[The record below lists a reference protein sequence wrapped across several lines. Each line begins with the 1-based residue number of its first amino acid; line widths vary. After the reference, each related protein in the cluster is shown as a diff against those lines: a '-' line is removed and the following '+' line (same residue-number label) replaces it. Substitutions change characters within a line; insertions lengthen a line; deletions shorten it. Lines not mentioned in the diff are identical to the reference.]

1 MWRVSTRFLMQ
12 RPVVFNARN
21 QAVSHSLVKNFL
33 SKPQIAP
40 IGASRWLSISRIA
53 CNTHAETAQTADP
66 TKKKETATFS
76 YEFLDFDNFLTVK
89 DDQKDPSTTT
99 SRRPPRRPRARP
111 IPRMGEIYSKEILL
125 LDFRRICDLEFI
137 SHSLGCDIIR
147 NCGERLRDV
156 KPEQRIELV
165 HQFWAKLAS
174 RDYRFN
180 VNHYNE
186 LLTVYNFCEH
196 TFSPIEF
203 LSSMR
208 AKNVSPDKTTY
219 INILQA
225 YGIQG
230 DIKAASTILD
240 YMKNEDMSISESVY
254 AALITGHARAD
265 DLDNSYA
272 TFDLMRQNNI
282 MPSQISY
289 TALVNAV
296 AERGNWLSLEKVFQ
310 MMQKDHILPDRHTY
324 SSVIKALSR
333 TKKSFLIPNVLD
345 SIEGKI
351 SLFQALRGTM
361 IDLCFEG
368 DFQGALFILKDIVH
382 INPSN
387 RDDNINMTLRSLLR
401 AVARMETETKDK
413 LNFIGDIEHEKLID
427 HYVWYDF
434 LDVLHDNRNTDLAV
448 DCIREMAQRKIPVR
462 SHFVYP
468 MFIQYRQKGDIEGA
482 VNLLHLMD
490 SCKIL
495 GNKITYSIFMSCF
508 GQNRTLNDIVS
519 AIESHNIK
527 VSLSLINAIATHLKS
542 IDDSKIIVEKLLPRM
557 VPEVL
562 EKQSATI
569 LSLLKL
575 FNAEGCLNYI
585 KMVNSR
591 EDLNS
596 KIYSIIE
603 ELVSNFVNTEQTSEA
618 EELVESLLKEGLG
631 KHVTSIVHTRVLS
644 GLCRKMNEA
653 AFFRYGRIMRDHKL
667 SLDKYQYRVVLK
679 MLAKLGKVD
688 LAQKCFDE
696 LKAQDGLT
704 SLSYSHLI
712 FAYHGSKNFD
722 QILRIYDEM
731 VEKSVRPISAAIHMI
746 ITALQRAGRGDEAA
760 ALQSIESESKDI
772 MTMNVYVEAAAS
784 QMNIEAALE
793 KLAEVKAAGNT
804 PLPFAYT
811 SLLKAYRNRGDCENA
826 YKLYLEMKDLQVEIP
841 KICFVILIGL
851 FAESRNLDRAKEI
864 LDCALAEN
872 KVPYVRS
879 FEQMITLAISKND
892 QDTANAFVKDMRRI
906 FDIDYNEMQEILL
919 ASNLAA
925 NQVAVAD
932 NYYKYLKGEN
942 SSRLITRF
950 KAIAKTCVRTN
961 NLEILQTLQEFTKR
975 HHVPLDQSYLNEGLL
990 LVYSNKNDVNQG
1002 IELYKNMKNSN
1013 AVVSERFT
1021 TLLHSLLQRND
1032 MDISEVVD

>member
-1 MWRVSTRFLMQ
+1 MWRVSTRFLVQ

-66 TKKKETATFS
+66 TKKKETSTFS

-89 DDQKDPSTTT
+89 DDQKDPSTTP
-99 SRRPPRRPRARP
+99 SQRPPRRPRARP

-125 LDFRRICDLEFI
+125 LDFQRICDLEFI

-230 DIKAASTILD
+230 DIKAA
-240 YMKNEDMSISESVY
+240 
-254 AALITGHARAD
+254 
-265 DLDNSYA
+265 
-272 TFDLMRQNNI
+272 RQNNI

-448 DCIREMAQRKIPVR
+448 DCVREMAQRKIPVR

-508 GQNRTLNDIVS
+508 GKNRTLNDIVS

-542 IDDSKIIVEKLLPRM
+542 IDDSKIIV
-557 VPEVL
+557 
-562 EKQSATI
+562 
-569 LSLLKL
+569 
-575 FNAEGCLNYI
+575 
-585 KMVNSR
+585 
-591 EDLNS
+591 
-596 KIYSIIE
+596 YSIIE
-603 ELVSNFVNTEQTSEA
+603 ELVSNFVNNEQTSQA

-704 SLSYSHLI
+704 NLSYSHLI

-892 QDTANAFVKDMRRI
+892 QDTANTFVKDMRRI

-990 LVYSNKNDVNQG
+990 LVYSNNNDVNQG